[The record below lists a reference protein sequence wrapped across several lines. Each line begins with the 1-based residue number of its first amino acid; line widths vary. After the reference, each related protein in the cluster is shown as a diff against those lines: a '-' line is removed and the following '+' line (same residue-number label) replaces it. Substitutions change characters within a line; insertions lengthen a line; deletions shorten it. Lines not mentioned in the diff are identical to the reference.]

1 MFECVI
7 RVLCICVVAEQQETI
22 TPVPLA
28 SGGASTPEAPPRKY
42 TEMRLSGALVPW
54 HYNVELQPF
63 IYAPN
68 PVNFKFRG
76 NVSILFSVRA
86 AEQRNITLHS
96 HVNISLESIVVR
108 CVSCARGSDAA
119 RATLHATALS
129 IELVA
134 QMATIVLND
143 TLLAHENYSL
153 WAHYSGPLLRDMHGL
168 YWSSY
173 KTTGANGS
181 ETQCAITPC
190 TGHVNK
196 QLRSCH

>member
-1 MFECVI
+1 MLYEYF
-7 RVLCICVVAEQQETI
+7 VLCICVVAELYETS
-22 TPVPLA
+22 TPAPLA
-28 SGGASTPEAPPRKY
+28 SMGAPTPEVPPRKY

-54 HYNVELQPF
+54 HYDVELQPF

-68 PVNFKFRG
+68 PANFKFRG

-86 AEQRNITLHS
+86 VDLRNITLHS
-96 HVNISLESIVVR
+96 LVSISLESILVR

-119 RATLHATALS
+119 LATLRATALS

-134 QMATIVLND
+134 QMVTIVLNG
-143 TLLAHENYSL
+143 TLQAHENYSL

-190 TGHVNK
+190 TGRVN
-196 QLRSCH
+196 